1 VAAKV
6 VTKPS
11 SLLLA
16 DARSA
21 LQTTTLVVSCL
32 KDLLPLYDTQKI
44 RRAGRAQNSELLSE
58 AFVNPVLRAVIT
70 ESNSELWSM
79 FSSRVHG
86 VCRVKSIALTL
97 VAADWS
103 QVRATSGIDTIRYSG
118 GQPAI
123 LHLIPDRIP
132 WIF

>member
-1 VAAKV
+1 

-70 ESNSELWSM
+70 ESNSELLSM

-103 QVRATSGIDTIRYSG
+103 QVRAISGIDTIRYSG